1 MLKVKLRKLI
11 LLLRREAPQLI
22 LILISL
28 MQRRD
33 LSKQY
38 ISYSEIW
45 MRLLNILI
53 CRNIIP
59 LRGWGCWNI
68 LMWSIEITNFEMLTL
83 KIEMNEI
90 IILVIWNFGIW
101 FQGSYASSR
110 HQVTIFSLM
119 LHSTFL
125 WKYCKTRLW
134 HLESN
139 EKLNELY

>member
-1 MLKVKLRKLI
+1 MLKVKLRKQI
-11 LLLRREAPQLI
+11 LLLRREASQLT

-28 MQRRD
+28 MQR
-33 LSKQY
+33 SKQY

-83 KIEMNEI
+83 KIEMNETI
-90 IILVIWNFGIW
+90 IWNFGIW
-101 FQGSYASSR
+101 IQGSYASSR
-110 HQVTIFSLM
+110 HQVTILSLM

-139 EKLNELY
+139 EELNELY